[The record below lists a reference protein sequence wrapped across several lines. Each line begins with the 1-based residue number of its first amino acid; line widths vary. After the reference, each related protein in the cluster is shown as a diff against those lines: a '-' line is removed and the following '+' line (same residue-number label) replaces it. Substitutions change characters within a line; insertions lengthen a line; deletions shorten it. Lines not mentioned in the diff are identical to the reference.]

1 MPADID
7 AALVLLPADRAGHPA
22 PSDLA
27 LRREQMAAAQSAGT
41 WTVTP
46 PPEQVELGGRRTLM
60 FRPQGRIV
68 GRMLHLHGGAFR
80 LGAPE
85 MEGPLATA
93 LAARCGVEII
103 APQYRLA
110 PEHPFPAGLRD
121 AFSVLCALAE
131 QNDGL
136 PLIVSGDSAG
146 GGLAAGVTM
155 LAIQAGVPIAGL
167 VLLSPWLDLTVSAPS
182 YAANAATD
190 PMFSRESAASGA
202 TLYLEGLD
210 ARHPLASPLFG
221 VLSGFPR
228 TLISV
233 GSGEVLADDARRFHA
248 KLQAAGVESELSDIP
263 GMEHIAVVRSLAMPG
278 AAETFDRIVHL
289 INDIT
294 TAERA
299 SLDASARS
307 PA

>member
-1 MPADID
+1 VTQIA
-7 AALVLLPADRAGHPA
+7 AALALLPAERAGHPA
-22 PSDLA
+22 PPDLA
-27 LRREQMAAAQSAGT
+27 LRREQMDVAKNAGT

-46 PPEQVELGGRRTLM
+46 PPEQVELGGRRTLV
-60 FRPQGRIV
+60 FRPQGRIM
-68 GRMLHLHGGAFR
+68 GRVLHLHGGAFR

-93 LAARCGVEII
+93 LAARCGVEVI

-121 AFSVLCALAE
+121 AFSVLCALAA
-131 QNDGL
+131 QDDGL

-146 GGLAAGVTM
+146 GGLAAGLAM

-182 YAANAATD
+182 YAANAASD

-202 TLYLEGLD
+202 ALYLQGLD
-210 ARHPLASPLFG
+210 DRHPLASPLFG
-221 VLSGFPR
+221 ALSGFPR
-228 TLISV
+228 TLVSV

-248 KLQAAGVESELSDIP
+248 RLEEAGAESELSDIA
-263 GMEHIAVVRSLAMPG
+263 GMEHVAVVRSLTMPG
-278 AAETFDRIVHL
+278 AAETFERIVHL
-289 INDIT
+289 VSDIT

-299 SLDASARS
+299 SLDAPASS